1 MPSATRERAIKLRR
15 KGLSYSEI
23 CKHVPVSK
31 STLSIWL
38 RSVELTNEQKERL
51 TEVSRQAGIA
61 GAEKRRQNRRG
72 LQQRIYKSASE
83 AVGPVSPRELWLM
96 GSVLYWAEGAKE
108 KEYRAGSGVE
118 FTNSDPVL
126 VRLFLQWIQESCDVL
141 SGQDR
146 VCNISP
152 RDLLEFLD

>member
-15 KGLSYSEI
+15 KGLSYLEI

-38 RSVELTNEQKERL
+38 RSVELTNEQKQRL

-108 KEYRAGSGVE
+108 KEYRPGSGGRVHKLRSCSGASIS
-118 FTNSDPVL
+118 TMDSRVMRCPK
-126 VRLFLQWIQESCDVL
+126 RTGSCLQYFSTRPAGI
-141 SGQDR
+141 
-146 VCNISP
+146 P
-152 RDLLEFLD
+152 